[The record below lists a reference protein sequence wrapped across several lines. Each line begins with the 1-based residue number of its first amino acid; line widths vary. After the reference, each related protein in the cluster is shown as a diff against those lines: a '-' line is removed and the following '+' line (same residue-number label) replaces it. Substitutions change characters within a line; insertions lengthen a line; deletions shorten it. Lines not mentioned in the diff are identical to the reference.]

1 MPISLRVL
9 VGMLER
15 LKAEAD
21 QLGIGYQTLLLRLD
35 DAGLVDTTTMPTH
48 VRVPAQLLRGSAYR
62 KVKSIC

>member
-1 MPISLRVL
+1 VPISLRVP

-15 LKAEAD
+15 LKAEAA

-48 VRVPAQLLRGSAYR
+48 VRVPARLLQGSAYR
-62 KVKSIC
+62 KV